1 MRRGPTRRPTR
12 HGDREDGRESGQES
26 GFALITTLWC
36 TVVVALIV
44 TVFAVEGRTRALR
57 ARNAADL
64 VVARELARSAVHVA
78 MADLLAKPGAGRLP
92 RDGTVVSLAMP
103 GGKITL
109 RVEDERGKLDV
120 AQARSEAVAAL
131 FRSIGQRHGIDA
143 FAAVDLARQAGR
155 QFGREADGERAP
167 TLRSLVE
174 LRRFEGFSS
183 AFVGDLEAH
192 ATVFGFGARVNPAT
206 ASREVLQALGT
217 LDRRSIDAYLGVRG
231 SGVQLDEDRVL
242 PEGLTTAQGPVYRLV
257 GTGQTARGI
266 EETVVAIVAKVSGA
280 FEGQDTI
287 RVLEWR

>member
-1 MRRGPTRRPTR
+1 MRRAPIRRPTR
-12 HGDREDGRESGQES
+12 EGDRES

-64 VVARELARSAVHVA
+64 IVARELARSAVHVA

-92 RDGTVVSLAMP
+92 RDGAVVSLAMP
-103 GGKITL
+103 GGTIRL

-120 AQARSEAVAAL
+120 AQARSEALAAL

-167 TLRSLVE
+167 NLRSLIE
-174 LRRFEGFSS
+174 LRRLDGFSS
-183 AFVGDLEAH
+183 AFVADLEAH
-192 ATVFGFGARVNPAT
+192 ATVFGFGSRVNPAT
-206 ASREVLQALGT
+206 ASREVLEALGT
-217 LDRRSIDAYLGVRG
+217 LDRRSIDAYLDVRR
-231 SGVQLDEDRVL
+231 SGVKPDEDRIL
-242 PEGLTTAQGPVYRLV
+242 PEGLTTAEGPVYRVV
-257 GTGQTARGI
+257 GTGQAARGI
-266 EETVVAIVAKVSGA
+266 EETVVALVAKVSGA
-280 FEGQDTI
+280 FEGQESI